1 MTLHLMLIG
10 VLNSVFGM
18 HLTILAASGRTGLA
32 LTRKALER
40 GHTVTAIAR
49 DPQKIGLDHPDLRKV
64 AGDVSDPASIA
75 AVVDADSVV
84 LSGLGT
90 DRAGVLL
97 DGAKAV
103 VAAGPRR
110 IIWLGAYGTGTSA
123 EVAGE
128 GAAVLRKFLGDRI
141 PDKIAADN
149 AVLAADGT
157 VFHAGV
163 LSDEPESTARRT
175 VGLDDA
181 PPFDL
186 SAKVSRETVAAAMLD
201 EAENPRF
208 PGAIAL
214 ALG

>member
-1 MTLHLMLIG
+1 MLIG
-10 VLNSVFGM
+10 GVPSVVGM
-18 HLTILAASGRTGLA
+18 NLTVLAASGRTGHA
-32 LTRKALER
+32 LTRQALER

-49 DPQKIGLDHPDLRKV
+49 DPQSIGLDHPNLRKV

-75 AVVDADSVV
+75 AAVDAGSVV

-90 DRAGVLL
+90 DVAGVLS

-110 IIWLGAYGTGTSA
+110 IIWLGAYGTGASA
-123 EVAGE
+123 DAAGE
-128 GAAVLRKFLGDRI
+128 GAGVLWKFMGDRI

-149 AVLAADGT
+149 AVLAAGGT

-163 LSDEPESTARRT
+163 LSDEPASPGRRT

-186 SAKVSRETVAAAMLD
+186 GAKVSRDTVAAAMLD
-201 EAENPRF
+201 EAEEPRF
-208 PGAIAL
+208 PGAVAL
-214 ALG
+214 PLA

>member
-1 MTLHLMLIG
+1 MLIG
-10 VLNSVFGM
+10 VLNSVSGM

-32 LTRKALER
+32 LTRQALER

-49 DPQKIGLDHPDLRKV
+49 DPRRITLEHPNLRKV

-75 AVVDADSVV
+75 VDPDTVV

-103 VAAGPRR
+103 LATGPRR
-110 IIWLGAYGTGTSA
+110 IIWLGAYGTGASA
-123 EVAGE
+123 DAAGE
-128 GAAVLRKFLGDRI
+128 GAAVLWKVMGDRI
-141 PDKIAADN
+141 PDKIAADD
-149 AVLAADGT
+149 AVLAAGGT

-163 LSDEPESTARRT
+163 LSDEPRSAGRT
-175 VGLDDA
+175 VGLDAA

-186 SAKVSRETVAAAMLD
+186 TAKVSRETVAAAMLD

-208 PGAIAL
+208 PGAVAL
-214 ALG
+214 PLAA

>member
-1 MTLHLMLIG
+1 MNLI
-10 VLNSVFGM
+10 V
-18 HLTILAASGRTGLA
+18 LAASGRTGLA
-32 LTRKALER
+32 LARLALER

-49 DPQKIGLDHPDLRKV
+49 DPARIGLHHGHLRKV
-64 AGDVSDPASIA
+64 AADVTDPASVA
-75 AVVDADSVV
+75 AVVGADSVV

-90 DRAGVLL
+90 DVPGVLF

-103 VAAGPRR
+103 IAAEPKR
-110 IIWLGAYGTGTSA
+110 IIWLGAYGTGASA
-123 EVAGE
+123 KAAGD
-128 GAAVLRKFLGDRI
+128 GAAVLWQLMGDRI

-149 AVLAADGT
+149 AVLAAGGT

-163 LSDEPESTARRT
+163 LGDGPESPGRRT
-175 VGLDDA
+175 VGLDAA

-186 SAKVSRETVAAAMLD
+186 GATVSRETVAAAMLD

-214 ALG
+214 PLAPR

>member
-1 MTLHLMLIG
+1 MLIG

-32 LTRKALER
+32 LTRQALER

-49 DPQKIGLDHPDLRKV
+49 RDPQNIGLDHPNLRGV

-75 AVVDADSVV
+75 AVVGASSVV

-110 IIWLGAYGTGTSA
+110 IIWLGAYGTGASA
-123 EVAGE
+123 EAAGE
-128 GAAVLRKFLGDRI
+128 GAAVLWEFLGDRI

-149 AVLAADGT
+149 AVLAAGGT

-163 LSDEPESTARRT
+163 LSDEPESPGRRT
-175 VGLDDA
+175 VGLDAA

-186 SAKVSRETVAAAMLD
+186 GAKVSRETVAAAMLD
-201 EAENPRF
+201 EAEKPRF
-208 PGAIAL
+208 PGTIAL